1 MPSWEKPY
9 CGPDSRNVAVVQKQP
24 NAANSQAPMTER
36 QRSTGSD
43 RATASTPRIC
53 SR

>member
-1 MPSWEKPY
+1 MSSWEKPY
-9 CGPDSRNVAVVQKQP
+9 WGPDSRNVTVVQKQLNAP
-24 NAANSQAPMTER
+24 NTQAPINARE
-36 QRSTGSD
+36 RSTGSD